1 MIPLHVLTSDNYEQ
15 QWEFET
21 LLHGFREVL
30 QRFARQQEK
39 ANDISDEAIHLLN
52 KSCKTGVSLVDWVA
66 PNDLLGAA
74 RISHKSY
81 ETEVKPEV
89 PGTYENRRVNITVR
103 RVIIGDS
110 PVIYWWHQK
119 LTEMVERKVGGWC
132 VILELSV
139 LSADFSSASKCKSST
154 IPNTSTLQTPHFND
168 AAEIINEQL
177 LME

>member
-39 ANDISDEAIHLLN
+39 ANDISDEAIHLLKN
-52 KSCKTGVSLVDWVA
+52 KSEFLHLQCFLQT
-66 PNDLLGAA
+66 
-74 RISHKSY
+74 
-81 ETEVKPEV
+81 
-89 PGTYENRRVNITVR
+89 VN
-103 RVIIGDS
+103 
-110 PVIYWWHQK
+110 
-119 LTEMVERKVGGWC
+119 
-132 VILELSV
+132 VILYFLSV
-139 LSADFSSASKCKSST
+139 FGKGST